1 MRSQYRVWTRVTLF
15 ATATLMVAGI
25 ASAQKTR
32 MRTYSKSLETHI
44 EQELEAFRLASLRE
58 DPPDVATAPTID
70 WPARRRDSSTV
81 VASQS
86 SGQSSGDSSDETLG
100 KPFKSFVIVGDS
112 PDIAGQDAEIR
123 LTMPIN
129 DFMEFAPIAA
139 LEAAAIP
146 HKFSVGYIYLRE
158 ETTDRVGRVA
168 FADAEPI
175 AARYLAGDEDAVEDM
190 KDALIWH

>member
-1 MRSQYRVWTRVTLF
+1 MRSQYRVLTRIILF
-15 ATATLMVAGI
+15 AGATLMVAGM
-25 ASAQKTR
+25 ASAQKNR
-32 MRTYSKSLETHI
+32 IRTYRKSLEKNI
-44 EQELEAFRLASLRE
+44 EQELEARLASLRE
-58 DPPDVATAPTID
+58 ERPDVATPPATD
-70 WPARRRDSSTV
+70 RPARRRDASTV
-81 VASQS
+81 VASNRSGES
-86 SGQSSGDSSDETLG
+86 SSETLG
-100 KPFKSFVIVGDS
+100 KPFKSVVNIGDS
-112 PDIAGQDAEIR
+112 PDVEGQDAEIR

-158 ETTDRVGRVA
+158 ETTDRVARVA

-190 KDALIWH
+190 SDALIWH